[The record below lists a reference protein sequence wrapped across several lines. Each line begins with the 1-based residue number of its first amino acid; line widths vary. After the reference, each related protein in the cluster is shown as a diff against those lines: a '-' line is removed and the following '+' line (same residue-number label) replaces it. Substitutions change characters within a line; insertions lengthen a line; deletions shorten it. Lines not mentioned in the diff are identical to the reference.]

1 MAASSGKEKICVLL
15 TGGTICSVPNS
26 NGKNTSDAGKTS
38 LRLIKH
44 YRDKTDSK
52 YRGKVDFDTVSLK
65 TDILSENMTTD
76 VWFEILQTF
85 KKKIL
90 PKDYKGVIVLHG
102 TDTLAYTSS
111 FLSMALAGIKIPVI
125 MVSAQL
131 RLGKEVEVKGSK
143 KKRWI
148 PEKKTNGYANF
159 KAAVELIMNGI
170 APNVYAVYRNEKN
183 EQNGKHEPGE
193 LLVHYGS
200 HLLQCPNGSNNFHSR
215 DEMLIKNV
223 RNAKLR
229 KCTGFKKDSCD
240 LLKAFSNRNEVC
252 LVRPYTNI
260 DYSGINLKGKKIVI
274 HGTYHSESVCIGRT
288 IYGKSNGTGK
298 KKSRDN
304 YRLDEILEKDRKY
317 SILFLLDECAKK
329 KIPVFLAPCDKEA
342 AAYGT
347 TANAIKRGAKHLK
360 GITIEAAYAK
370 AVLGCF
376 LGKQGKSFINFMST
390 DINAE
395 KSDEVSTKKA
405 KSGQGSVKKP

>member
-1 MAASSGKEKICVLL
+1 MADSDKKEKICVLL

-26 NGKNTSDAGKTS
+26 AGKSISDAGQAS
-38 LRLIKH
+38 PVLIKH
-44 YRDKTDSK
+44 FLIKTDSK
-52 YRGKVDFDTVSLK
+52 FRIKDLFDTVSLK

-76 VWFEILQTF
+76 VWFEILTIF

-90 PKDYKGVIVLHG
+90 PKNYKGVIVLHG

-111 FLSMALAGIKIPVI
+111 FLAMALAGINIPVM

-131 RLGKEVEVKGSK
+131 SLK
-143 KKRWI
+143 KKM
-148 PEKKTNGYANF
+148 TNGHANF
-159 KAAVELIMNGI
+159 RAAVELIMNGI

-240 LLKAFSNRNEVC
+240 LLKAVWNRNEVC

-405 KSGQGSVKKP
+405 KSGQGSAKKP